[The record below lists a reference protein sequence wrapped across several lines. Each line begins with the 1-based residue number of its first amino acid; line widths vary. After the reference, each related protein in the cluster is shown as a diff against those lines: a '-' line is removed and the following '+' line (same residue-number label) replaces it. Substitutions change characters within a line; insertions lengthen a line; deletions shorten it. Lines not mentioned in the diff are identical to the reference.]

1 MTDVHMPDYVAYA
14 CRVFIEGHEGSV
26 GCSPSGVMFN
36 KFMTL
41 LYRDVRRTLGVDI
54 RLPHCW
60 YRWGDEVVR
69 HGMSYLSWNYDSPG
83 VTRVMFTGDVAGFP
97 DDDRVKRYIDS
108 YASRFIH
115 AYSGPEGVEM
125 AVDDV
130 YSEAPF
136 EFQNRFRMLRENLRI
151 SKGNLVAVNQTEVV
165 RSLYENA
172 MRVFPHSEFPLLK
185 DRVSEFTAV
194 FEAALDNAVPMVK
207 LQEISEIFW
216 YWFCYHLRLHPRCH
230 ENVSGLTLEIWRDS
244 LPYEDR
250 NFDIKMEN
258 YAHRVCDG
266 GSDDPVIAEMLVRRN
281 ERVRTMRSLLRD
293 MSSGEGDGVLDC

>member
-69 HGMSYLSWNYDSPG
+69 HGMPYLSWNYDSPG
-83 VTRVMFTGDVAGFP
+83 VTRVMFTGDAAEFP
-97 DDDRVKRYIDS
+97 DDDRVKRYIGS
-108 YASRFIH
+108 YVSRFIH

-172 MRVFPHSEFPLLK
+172 MRAFPHSEFPLLK

-216 YWFCYHLRLHPRCH
+216 FWFCYHLRFHPRCH

-266 GSDDPVIAEMLVRRN
+266 GSDDPVISEMLVRRN
-281 ERVRTMRSLLRD
+281 ERVRTIRSLLRD

>member
-1 MTDVHMPDYVAYA
+1 M
-14 CRVFIEGHEGSV
+14 
-26 GCSPSGVMFN
+26 
-36 KFMTL
+36 
-41 LYRDVRRTLGVDI
+41 
-54 RLPHCW
+54 
-60 YRWGDEVVR
+60 VR

-83 VTRVMFTGDVAGFP
+83 VTRVMFTGDAAEFP

-115 AYSGPEGVEM
+115 AYSGPEGVEI

-136 EFQNRFRMLRENLRI
+136 EFQNRFRMLRENIRI

-172 MRVFPHSEFPLLK
+172 MRVFPHSKFPLLQH
-185 DRVSEFTAV
+185 RVSEFTAV

-216 YWFCYHLRLHPRCH
+216 FWFWFCYHLRLHPRCH
-230 ENVSGLTLEIWRDS
+230 ENVSRLTLEIWRDS

-266 GSDDPVIAEMLVRRN
+266 GSDDPVISEMLVRRD
-281 ERVRTMRSLLRD
+281 ERVRTIRGLLRD
-293 MSSGEGDGVLDC
+293 MSNEGDGVLDC